1 MLLTICMLMNLIG
14 LFAMALDKFLAI
26 KHMWRISEFKLL
38 LLAAMG
44 GSIGIWIGMYL
55 FRHKTKR
62 LKFVIGTPVILLFQT
77 VIICYYFKNEIS
89 CVLFLG

>member
-1 MLLTICMLMNLIG
+1 MLLTIYMLMNLIG

-55 FRHKTKR
+55 FRHKTKH
-62 LKFVIGTPVILLFQT
+62 LKFVIGTPVILLFQA

-89 CVLFLG
+89 RVLFLG